1 MGDAI
6 LVLIGYAA
14 VQTKL
19 SATNKTQYIK
29 NTSQNMSYCT
39 LLYVYADFKIALSAS

>member
-29 NTSQNMSYCT
+29 NTSQNMYCT